1 MFIDK
6 NPAYYSMKFQDI
18 IILLSPLIKL
28 ILLLGEKYKTANLN
42 RKILKSKMLKYYI
55 FILKRI

>member
-28 ILLLGEKYKTANLN
+28 ILLLGEK
-42 RKILKSKMLKYYI
+42 
-55 FILKRI
+55 